1 MCEISILKPPLN
13 NLQLRDG
20 IALKR
25 STAQNL
31 PWSLEFA
38 IMKIFLAEQRPS
50 IFVSFV
56 NL

>member
-25 STAQNL
+25 STAQIL

-50 IFVSFV
+50 IFVSFA

>member
-1 MCEISILKPPLN
+1 MCEISTLKPPLN